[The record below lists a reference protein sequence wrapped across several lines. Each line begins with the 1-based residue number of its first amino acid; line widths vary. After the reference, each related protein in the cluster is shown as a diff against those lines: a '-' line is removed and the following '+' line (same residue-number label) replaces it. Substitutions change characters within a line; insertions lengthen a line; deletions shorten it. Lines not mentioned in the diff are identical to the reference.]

1 MKPVTTSIDRLLQ
14 AAATVPQEP
23 GAEMPFGF
31 DTRVLA
37 QWRETLPV
45 DLAAIATML
54 RRVVLTS
61 LALIV
66 LAGAGAYRE
75 WHNDDAGNAAGDDY
89 TIADAAIGGVFD
101 Q

>member
-1 MKPVTTSIDRLLQ
+1 MTPSPIDRLLQ
-14 AAATVPQEP
+14 SAGSVPAEP

-37 QWRETLPV
+37 QWRAG
-45 DLAAIATML
+45 LAADPAAIVQML
-54 RRVVLTS
+54 RRVVFMA

-66 LAGAGAYRE
+66 LGSAATYRE
-75 WHNDDAGNAAGDDY
+75 WRHDDPTDEYAITDS
-89 TIADAAIGGVFD
+89 AIGGVFD

>member
-1 MKPVTTSIDRLLQ
+1 MTSSPIDRLLRS
-14 AAATVPQEP
+14 AASVTAAP

-37 QWRETLPV
+37 QWRAG
-45 DLAAIATML
+45 LAADPAAIVQLL
-54 RRVVLTS
+54 RRVVLMS

-66 LAGAGAYRE
+66 LASAGAYRE
-75 WHNDDAGNAAGDDY
+75 WRSDDPSDDY
-89 TIADAAIGGVFD
+89 ALTDAAIGGVFD